1 MKSSKYFAG
10 GLIKGSG
17 GKALK
22 SFMKSDLYKNLKSE
36 MVKRVDKLYSKS
48 VPIVGKSTVSQRSNY
63 LKGLKKLDL
72 KSQKAQI
79 IEKAMGIAKDTKS
92 KIGKDIPRPIK
103 AALLKGARNI
113 GKYHK
118 KIEQQ
123 GRAYLLKGERMVKG
137 KRDN

>member
-1 MKSSKYFAG
+1 MKSRKYFAG
-10 GLIKGSG
+10 GLIKGTG

-48 VPIVGKSTVSQRSNY
+48 VPLVGKSTVSQRSDY

-79 IEKAMGIAKDTKS
+79 IEKAMGIAKDTKEVS
-92 KIGKDIPRPIK
+92 RPIK

-123 GRAYLLKGERMVKG
+123 GRAYLLKGERMIKG